1 LKKSSVLLYFLV
13 LATIFLFVIIMN
25 EPAGFYGF
33 AIHDITEGK
42 LKLSPDIENRRTA
55 FLVPDSVEIPSGCE
69 DYYDCEIISRC
80 TFDSSSSFSIE
91 EFDQETGQVKE
102 LCSSNGLAGDSCPP
116 FFMRERSCVSVLAK
130 PISLLKVD
138 LSPEL
143 APELVEAKL
152 LDFEQFS
159 IFYEKEKVADLISA
173 DRFFSVF
180 FGT

>member
-1 LKKSSVLLYFLV
+1 MKKISVLLYFLV
-13 LATIFLFVIIMN
+13 LAVIFLFIIIMN
-25 EPAGFYGF
+25 EPAGFSGF

-42 LKLSPDIENRRTA
+42 LQLSPDIENRRTA

-80 TFDSSSSFSIE
+80 TFDSSSSFSIG
-91 EFDQETGQVKE
+91 EFNQGTVKE
-102 LCSSNGLAGDSCPP
+102 LCSYNGLDSTCPTY
-116 FFMRERSCVSVLAK
+116 FTKVSACTKVLAK

-159 IFYEKEKVADLISA
+159 LFYGEEKVADLISA